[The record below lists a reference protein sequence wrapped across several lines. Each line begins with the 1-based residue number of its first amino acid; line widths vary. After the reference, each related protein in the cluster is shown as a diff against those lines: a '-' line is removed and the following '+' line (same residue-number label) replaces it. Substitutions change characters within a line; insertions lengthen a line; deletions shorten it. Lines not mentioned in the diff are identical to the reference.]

1 MRSCLAVSLKCCVVF
16 AGFLCSTEKYGKII
30 FHFPVWKKNLWS
42 FSMEKEIIIHIWS
55 SDIQLH
61 NTLFQ
66 GWYNFTYIVLN
77 IIVPVFDLG
86 RSSRN
91 VWKFISELRRKPVFV
106 WCGRWLLCLLLPIY
120 KSPKKTF
127 VSVNSSPVPWFVHSW
142 KSLFTYGSFLI
153 IMLWIPAKPQTN
165 IPLCR

>member
-1 MRSCLAVSLKCCVVF
+1 
-16 AGFLCSTEKYGKII
+16 
-30 FHFPVWKKNLWS
+30 
-42 FSMEKEIIIHIWS
+42 
-55 SDIQLH
+55 
-61 NTLFQ
+61 
-66 GWYNFTYIVLN
+66 VLN

-127 VSVNSSPVPWFVHSW
+127 VSV
-142 KSLFTYGSFLI
+142 
-153 IMLWIPAKPQTN
+153 
-165 IPLCR
+165 